1 MTAKKNTTIN
11 SKKAQPKVVSVR
23 TFFMVAVLFIVVI
36 TSAIYLKSLN
46 NPFTRWDDSL
56 YITENPEITTLHG
69 DSIAY
74 TLKHTFT
81 SYVQGNYHP
90 LTMLTFCLEYQKFKL
105 NPKPYHLHN
114 LILHLLNALLVL
126 YLIWLL
132 TKQKWVAF
140 ITALLF
146 AIHPMHVESVAWAA
160 ERKDVLYSFF
170 YLSAICS
177 YIFYLKKENK
187 KALFYV
193 ITFLLFILAVLS
205 KAMAVSLPIVL
216 VAVDYFLDRKISLKT
231 ILEKAP
237 FLLVSLVF
245 GYIAMDA
252 QKEISAMTDIAHYNF
267 FDQFLFACYALI
279 TYIWKLFL
287 PIGLSCFYNYP
298 VKEDGMYPIIFYL
311 APILV
316 LALGF
321 LIYRSQKFGKEVL
334 FGFAFF
340 LITIALVLQIIP
352 VGAAIIAD
360 RYTYLP
366 YIGLFFIL
374 ARWTNNALE
383 EKSEQFKA
391 LKVPSIIA
399 LTLFV
404 LMCCY
409 LAFQRTKVWRD
420 TLALWN
426 DAIEKYDKAPLSF
439 NCRGGVYYFNKDYD
453 KAMVDF
459 SRAIELK
466 SNYADAYY
474 NRGLVYNNWG
484 KYNEAIKDYNSSI
497 QSRSQFAPVYY
508 YRGNAYYNLGKYDSA
523 LADFKRAIELKYN
536 SVSLYYNRGLIYYNQ
551 GKHVDAINDFNSALQ
566 IDPTFVL
573 AYSHRGMSRY
583 FLGKYEEA
591 IQDQT
596 LAVQYNPSFAEAY
609 HNRAGT
615 YFQIK
620 KYQAALEDAI
630 KAKQLGY
637 NVDPRFIEAL
647 KTNH

>member
-1 MTAKKNTTIN
+1 MTAKKNNPI
-11 SKKAQPKVVSVR
+11 KKAEAMAVSVN
-23 TFFMVAVLFIVVI
+23 TFFIGAALFIVVI
-36 TSAIYLKSLN
+36 TSAIYLKSLS

-69 DSIAY
+69 DSVSY

-90 LTMLTFCLEYQKFKL
+90 LTMLSFCWEYQKHKL
-105 NPKPYHLHN
+105 NPKPYHIHN
-114 LILHLLNALLVL
+114 LILHLLNTLLVL

-132 TKQKWVAF
+132 SKQKWVAF

-146 AIHPMHVESVAWAA
+146 AIHPMHVESVAWVA

-170 YLSAICS
+170 YLSALCA
-177 YIFYLKKENK
+177 YIFYLQKENK

-193 ITFLLFILAVLS
+193 FTFLLFILAVLS
-205 KAMAVSLPIVL
+205 KAMAVSLPIAL
-216 VAVDYFLDRKISLKT
+216 FAIDYFLDRKITLKT

-237 FLLVSLVF
+237 FLLLSLVF

-267 FDQFLFACYALI
+267 FDQFLFANYALI

-298 VKEDGMYPIIFYL
+298 VKTDGMYPLIFYI
-311 APILV
+311 APVIV
-316 LALGF
+316 LALGV
-321 LIYRSQKFGKEVL
+321 LIYRSQKFGKDVV

-340 LITIALVLQIIP
+340 MVTIALVLQIIP

-374 ARWTNNALE
+374 ARWINNLIE
-383 EKSEQFKA
+383 GRSERFKA
-391 LKVPSIIA
+391 LKIPIIVA
-399 LTLFV
+399 LVLFI

-409 LAFQRTKVWRD
+409 LSFQRTKVWHD
-420 TLALWN
+420 TLSLWN

-439 NCRGGVYYFNKDYD
+439 NCRGGVYYFNEDYD

-466 SNYADAYY
+466 RDYADAYY
-474 NRGLVYNNWG
+474 NRGLVFNNWG
-484 KYNEAIKDYNSSI
+484 KYKEAIQDYSASI
-497 QSRSQFAPVYY
+497 QHRKGFAPVYY

-523 LADFKRAIELKYN
+523 IADFKSAIALKYN
-536 SVSLYYNRGLIYYNQ
+536 SVNVYYNRGLIYYNQ
-551 GKHVDAINDFNSALQ
+551 GKHEEAIQDFNATLQ
-566 IDPTFVL
+566 IDPCFVL
-573 AYSHRGMSRY
+573 AYSHRGMSNY
-583 FLGKYEEA
+583 FLGKYAEA

-596 LAVQYNPSFAEAY
+596 SAIQYDPAFAEAY

-620 KYQAALEDAI
+620 NFQPALEDAL

>member
-1 MTAKKNTTIN
+1 MTAKKNNTI
-11 SKKAQPKVVSVR
+11 KTAQSQPVSVR
-23 TFFMVAVLFIVVI
+23 TFFMVAALFIVVI
-36 TSAIYLKSLN
+36 TSAIYLKSLS

-69 DSIAY
+69 DSISY

-90 LTMLTFCLEYQKFKL
+90 LTMLSFCLEYQKFKL
-105 NPKPYHLHN
+105 NAKPYHVHN
-114 LILHLLNALLVL
+114 LILHLLNSLFVL
-126 YLIWLL
+126 WIIWLL
-132 TKQKWVAF
+132 TKQRWTAF

-146 AIHPMHVESVAWAA
+146 AIHPMHVESVAWVA

-170 YLSAICS
+170 YLAAICS
-177 YIFYLKKENK
+177 YIFYLKKEKGNWK
-187 KALFYV
+187 FYAL
-193 ITFLLFILAVLS
+193 TFLLFIFAVLS
-205 KAMAVSLPIVL
+205 KAMAVSLPVVL
-216 VAVDYFLDRKISLKT
+216 VAIDYFLDRKISLKT
-231 ILEKAP
+231 ILEKVP
-237 FLLVSLVF
+237 FLLLSLVF

-267 FDQFLFACYALI
+267 FDQFLFASYALI

-298 VKEDGMYPIIFYL
+298 VKVEGMYPIIFYI

-321 LIYRSQKFGKEVL
+321 LIYRSQKLGKDVL

-340 LITIALVLQIIP
+340 MITIALVLQIIP

-374 ARWTNNALE
+374 ARGINDLLENKKEKLKAFRVPAIVAL
-383 EKSEQFKA
+383 
-391 LKVPSIIA
+391 VV
-399 LTLFV
+399 FV
-404 LMCCY
+404 LMSCF
-409 LAFQRTKVWRD
+409 LTFQRTKVWKS
-420 TLALWN
+420 TLSLWN

-439 NCRGGVYYFNKDYD
+439 NCRGGVYYFNEDYD

-466 SNYADAYY
+466 RDYADAYY
-474 NRGLVYNNWG
+474 NRGLVFNNWG
-484 KYNEAIKDYNSSI
+484 KYKEAIQDYSASI
-497 QSRSQFAPVYY
+497 QHRKQFASVYY

-523 LADFKRAIELKYN
+523 ITDFNTAIELKYASPN
-536 SVSLYYNRGLIYYNQ
+536 GYYNRGLVYYNQ
-551 GKHVDAINDFNSALQ
+551 GKHEAAINDFTSTLQ
-566 IDPTFVL
+566 MDPRFSL
-573 AYSHRGMSRY
+573 AYSHRGMSNY

-596 LAVQYNPSFAEAY
+596 FAIQYNPSFAEAY

-620 KYQAALEDAI
+620 KYQPALDDAL

-637 NVDPRFIEAL
+637 NVDPRFIEVL
-647 KTNH
+647 KTNR